1 MTIRRFA
8 DEVGMEAMK
17 TVEQE
22 RPFYSITSESE
33 LRINMSVAIFMEY
46 AKHLHNT
53 GTHLFTTLKNEVFSE
68 AVRFANNNASYIDKG
83 SFIKRIDEELDLFK
97 MEMTTSK
104 KNNIKNRF
112 AQFMG
117 TSVLKKRF
125 QSKDDSLQNEFVAS
139 VENVRS
145 LEASNKQ
152 NALCNLYYDECMSR
166 IKKSC
171 SAVALNIF

>member
-46 AKHLHNT
+46 ARHLYTT
-53 GTHLFTTLKNEVFSE
+53 GTHIFTTLKNEVFSE
-68 AVRFANNNASYIDKG
+68 AMNFANNNASYIDKG

-97 MEMTTSK
+97 TEMIASK

-112 AQFMG
+112 AQYMG

-139 VENVRS
+139 VENLHS
-145 LEASNKQ
+145 LEASSKQ
-152 NALCNLYYDECMSR
+152 NALCNLYYDECMNR

-171 SAVALNIF
+171 RQVAMNIF